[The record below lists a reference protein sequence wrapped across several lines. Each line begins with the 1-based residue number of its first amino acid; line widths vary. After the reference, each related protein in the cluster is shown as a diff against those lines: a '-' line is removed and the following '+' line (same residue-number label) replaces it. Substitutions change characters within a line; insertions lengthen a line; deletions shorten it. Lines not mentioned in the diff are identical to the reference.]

1 MKILGTILLK
11 MKYIKTKHK
20 HITCVSWSS
29 PKTELETNFLDF
41 ENRSFEN
48 VSFFQYEVSK
58 YFTFLYSL
66 TYSFLLLVL
75 ETSM

>member
-20 HITCVSWSS
+20 RITCVSWSS